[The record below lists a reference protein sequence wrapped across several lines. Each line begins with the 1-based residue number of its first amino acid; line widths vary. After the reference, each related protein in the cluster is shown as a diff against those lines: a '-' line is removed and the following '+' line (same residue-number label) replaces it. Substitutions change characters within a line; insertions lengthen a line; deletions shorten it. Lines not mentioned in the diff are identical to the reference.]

1 MLMRFLFTILGMF
14 FVGSLFAFNLKR
26 LLYLDS
32 ELKENSGLVVF
43 TDTSFLLIND
53 GGNKA
58 VVYEMNFFG
67 KIMSETTFANAT
79 NIDWEELQMD
89 NEGFIYIGDIG
100 NNAQNRS
107 SLHIYKFHRNEI
119 GNKNVKTERIDFY
132 YPEQDFFPPAK
143 SSRHYDAEAFFV
155 KGDSIIVLTKDWS
168 KPFNGVSKVYYVP
181 NKSGRFAASFIKAF
195 YTKGWATFR
204 DGVTGCCRYKK
215 GLLILTYSSVYH
227 IVDWKM
233 LITPHVEIPSQRF
246 RFRRVK
252 QFEAIAS
259 DEKGNV
265 FISAEKHRLLG
276 RPKLYLW
283 NGMVKK

>member
-1 MLMRFLFTILGMF
+1 MLMRFFVTILGF
-14 FVGSLFAFNLKR
+14 LCVNSLLAFNLKR
-26 LLYLDS
+26 LLHIDPV
-32 ELKENSGLVVF
+32 LKENSGLLVF
-43 TDTSFLLIND
+43 TDSSFLLVND

-58 VVYEMNFFG
+58 IVYEINFSG
-67 KIMSETTFANAT
+67 KIVSMTTFSNAS
-79 NIDWEELQMD
+79 NVDWEELQID
-89 NEGFIYIGDIG
+89 EKGFIYIGDIG

-107 SLHIYKFHRNEI
+107 SLHIYKFHRDEI
-119 GNKNVKTERIDFY
+119 GKKNVKTERIDFY

-168 KPFNGVSKVYYVP
+168 KPFKGISKVYYIP
-181 NKSGRFAASFIKAF
+181 NAPGRYAASFIRIF
-195 YTKGWATFR
+195 YTHALATFR
-204 DGVTGCCRYKK
+204 DGVTGCCLFKD
-215 GLLILTYSSVYH
+215 GILILTYSSIYH

-252 QFEAIAS
+252 QFEAIAA
-259 DEKGNV
+259 DPLGNV
-265 FISAEKHRLLG
+265 YVSAEKHRLLG

-283 NGMVKK
+283 NGMEKK